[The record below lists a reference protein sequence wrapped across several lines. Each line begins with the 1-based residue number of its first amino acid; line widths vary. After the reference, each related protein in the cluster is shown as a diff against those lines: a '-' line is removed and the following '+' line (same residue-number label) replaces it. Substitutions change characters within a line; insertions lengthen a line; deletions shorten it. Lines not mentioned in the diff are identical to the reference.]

1 MQKIKIKIKKPLIL
15 ITKIHIIFLKEGM
28 ICMIL
33 EFSVANY
40 LSFKDKITF
49 SMIAN
54 SSKGLDD
61 NYIMLNEKKVLKT
74 AAVYGSN
81 ASGKSNLFKVL
92 TTVILMLRNSNS
104 IDINTK
110 LPLIPFKFDD
120 DYLDKPSEFEIKF
133 VINDIRY
140 VYGFVADV
148 NKIYDE
154 YLYFYPNGRET
165 KIFDRTNVNDYSFP
179 QTDEKTLNEIET
191 KNASNKFF
199 LATATNW
206 NFEKTKPVYEFL
218 TNNIVTCVNLEELK
232 AMSFNAYMENKDSL
246 KTFAIDFLKKTDFN
260 IEDYKIS
267 KIDIP
272 KELLTAIPELLTMNE
287 RPKAYQV
294 LFKHKGSKNFLSL
307 EEESLGTQIVFAF
320 IPFIADTLKNKKVLV
335 IDELDKSLHPY
346 LVQYIVEIFNNS
358 EFNKNGSQLIFNTH
372 DTNLLDLNILRRDQI
387 WFTEKNKENGVSDL
401 YPLSDFSVRKQEN
414 VEKGYMLGKYGA
426 VPFIKNDYN
435 LWEKE

>member
-1 MQKIKIKIKKPLIL
+1 
-15 ITKIHIIFLKEGM
+15 
-28 ICMIL
+28 MIL

-40 LSFKDKITF
+40 LSFKDKVTF

-74 AAVYGSN
+74 AAIYGAN
-81 ASGKSNLFKVL
+81 ASGKSNLFK
-92 TTVILMLRNSNS
+92 ILMTVVYMLKNSNN
-104 IDINTK
+104 IDINGK

-179 QTDEKTLNEIET
+179 QKDEKALKEIET

-346 LVQYIVEIFNNS
+346 LVQYIVEIFNDL
-358 EFNKNGSQLIFNTH
+358 EFNKNGSQLIFNIQ

-414 VEKGYMLGKYGA
+414 IEKGYMLGKYGA

>member
-1 MQKIKIKIKKPLIL
+1 
-15 ITKIHIIFLKEGM
+15 
-28 ICMIL
+28 MIL
-33 EFSVANY
+33 EFSIANY
-40 LSFKDKITF
+40 LSFKDKVTF

-61 NYIMLNEKKVLKT
+61 NYIIVSEKKVLKT
-74 AAVYGSN
+74 SAIYGGN
-81 ASGKSNLFKVL
+81 ASGKSNLFK
-92 TTVILMLRNSNS
+92 ILMTVVYMLKNSNN
-104 IDINTK
+104 IDINGK

-165 KIFDRTNVNDYSFP
+165 KIFDRTNVNNYSFP
-179 QTDEKTLNEIET
+179 QKDEKNLKEIET

-218 TNNIVTCVNLEELK
+218 TNNIVTCTNLEELK

-401 YPLSDFSVRKQEN
+401 YSLSDFSVRKQEN
-414 VEKGYMLGKYGA
+414 VEKGYMLGRYGA